1 MEMLTKNALTVANS
15 ANRISKVL
23 PANNSL
29 TDEDVIRQYRTN
41 PSSDCFEALYNR
53 YVNKVYRRCLSM
65 TKSTEQ
71 AEDFTHDIFIKVF
84 NKLDAFQERSTF
96 STWLY
101 SIAFNYCSDQL
112 RIAKRVNFSSFDEGL
127 LQKSD
132 DSSDAHLREE
142 ALQLVGKITKSLSA
156 DEQTLLQL
164 KYEEGRSIDEIAQT
178 YNISSSAVKMR
189 LKRSRD
195 KIEHLYLQQHPA

>member
-1 MEMLTKNALTVANS
+1 MFIVANS
-15 ANRISKVL
+15 AKKHSNVL
-23 PANNSL
+23 SANNSI
-29 TDEDVIRQYRTN
+29 TDEDFIRQYRTN
-41 PSSDCFEALYNR
+41 PTSECFEALYNR

-71 AEDFTHDIFIKVF
+71 AEDFTHDIFLKVF

-112 RIAKRVNFSSFDEGL
+112 RIAKRVNFTSFEEGL
-127 LQKSD
+127 LQEPA
-132 DSSDAHLREE
+132 DSSDPHLREE
-142 ALQLVGKITKSLSA
+142 ALQLVRKIKESLST
-156 DEQTLLQL
+156 DEQALLQL
-164 KYEEGRSIDEIAQT
+164 KYEDGMGIDAIAQV
-178 YNISSSAVKMR
+178 YSISSSAVKMR

-195 KIEHLYLQQHPA
+195 KIERLYTEQHSC